1 MSASFAK
8 SDWMNELDRVVGE
21 LVQSTTQSPR
31 REYDINRIRRRVGPP
46 DAEALALELSKRV
59 IGGQLSAVYR
69 VISPETKN
77 GIAEFKRFS
86 DIPDEIYD
94 ETSDRTIPVEPYRDV
109 ELIYRG
115 QPAAPSPNNRD
126 R

>member
-1 MSASFAK
+1 MSASSAK
-8 SDWMNELDRVVGE
+8 SDWKSELDQVVGE
-21 LVQSTTQSPR
+21 LVQSTAQSLS
-31 REYDINRIRRRVGPP
+31 REYDINRIRRRVGAP
-46 DAEALALELSKRV
+46 DAEALALELSRRV

-86 DIPDEIYD
+86 DIPEEIYD
-94 ETSDRTIPVEPYRDV
+94 ETSNRTVHIEPYRDV

-115 QPAAPSPNNRD
+115 QPTPPSPSK
-126 R
+126 

>member
-1 MSASFAK
+1 MSVSSAK
-8 SDWMNELDRVVGE
+8 SDWKSELDRVVGE
-21 LVQSTTQSPR
+21 LVQSNSQTPR
-31 REYDINRIRRRVGPP
+31 REYDINRIRRRVEPP
-46 DAEALALELSKRV
+46 DAEALALELSRRV

-94 ETSDRTIPVEPYRDV
+94 ETSDRTLQIEPYRDV

-115 QPAAPSPNNRD
+115 QPAALISSN
-126 R
+126 

>member
-1 MSASFAK
+1 MSASSAK
-8 SDWMNELDRVVGE
+8 LDWKIELDQVVGE
-21 LVQSTTQSPR
+21 LVQSTTQSLR
-31 REYDINRIRRRVGPP
+31 REYDINRIRRRVGAP
-46 DAEALALELSKRV
+46 DAEALALELSRRV

-86 DIPDEIYD
+86 DIPEEIYD
-94 ETSDRTIPVEPYRDV
+94 ETSDRTVHIEPYRDV

-115 QPAAPSPNNRD
+115 QPAALSPNK
-126 R
+126 